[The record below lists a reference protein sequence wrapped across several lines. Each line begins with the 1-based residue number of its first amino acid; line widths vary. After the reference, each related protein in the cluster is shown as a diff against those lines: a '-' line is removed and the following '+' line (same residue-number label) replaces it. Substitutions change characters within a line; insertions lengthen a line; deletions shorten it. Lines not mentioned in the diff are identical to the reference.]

1 MGIVAK
7 LIFERQGKN
16 YDAKLK
22 ELSNL
27 SDIQTVQR
35 KANKLN
41 LGEVYPSNRKDKKY
55 MIQDR
60 DAMKIVHFGQMGYSD
75 FSKTKDLSK
84 RKMFRNRN
92 KKWAYA
98 QPYTPAYLSYW
109 LLW

>member
-7 LIFERQGKN
+7 LIFERQGKD
-16 YDAKLK
+16 YDAKLE

-55 MIQDR
+55 MIQDPE
-60 DAMKIVHFGQMGYSD
+60 AMKIVHFGQMIYSD
-75 FSKTKDLSK
+75 YTKTKDSSK

>member
-1 MGIVAK
+1 
-7 LIFERQGKN
+7 
-16 YDAKLK
+16 
-22 ELSNL
+22 
-27 SDIQTVQR
+27 
-35 KANKLN
+35 
-41 LGEVYPSNRKDKKY
+41 

-60 DAMKIVHFGQMGYSD
+60 DAMKIVHFGHMGYSD

>member
-7 LIFERQGKN
+7 LMFERQGKD
-16 YDAKLK
+16 YDAKLE

-60 DAMKIVHFGQMGYSD
+60 DAMKIVHFGHMGYSD

-92 KKWAYA
+92 C
-98 QPYTPAYLSYW
+98 T
-109 LLW
+109 